1 MPSTRFAPRGSAKQL
16 EEGRVFAPKFDA
28 DGLIRAIVAD
38 CWSGEVLMLAYMNE
52 QALASSIETCE
63 AWFYSPSRN
72 ALWRKGEKSGNTLR
86 IFEIRV
92 NCEQDGL
99 LVKVE
104 QNTKGI
110 CHTGYASCFYRTLG
124 LREPAGRMLLLT
136 RHGVEIVFDP
146 SDLNNDSEKTRH
158 WEDSRTECR
167 ACTEDAA

>member
-38 CWSGEVLMLAYMNE
+38 GWSGEVLMLAYMNE
-52 QALASSIETCE
+52 QALANSIETGE
-63 AWFYSPSRN
+63 AWFYSLSRN

-99 LVKVE
+99 LIKVE
-104 QNTKGI
+104 QKTKGI
-110 CHTGYASCFYRTLG
+110 CHTGRASCFYRTLG

-136 RHGVEIVFDP
+136 PRDADKVFDP
-146 SDLNNDSEKTRH
+146 SELYSASEKTGYG
-158 WEDSRTECR
+158 DGPQAECR
-167 ACTEDAA
+167 ACAEDAA

>member
-1 MPSTRFAPRGSAKQL
+1 M
-16 EEGRVFAPKFDA
+16 FAPKFDA

-52 QALASSIETCE
+52 QALANSIETGE
-63 AWFYSPSRN
+63 AWFYSPSRS
-72 ALWRKGEKSGNTLR
+72 ALWRKGERSGNTLR

-136 RHGVEIVFDP
+136 HHGVERVFDP
-146 SDLNNDSEKTRH
+146 SDLNNDSEKTGH
-158 WEDSRTECR
+158 LEDSHTECR
-167 ACTEDAA
+167 ACAEDAA